1 MKLAPVPV
9 MFVPTSVEGV
19 PRFGVVSTGEVAKTS
34 APVPVSSVT
43 AEIRFAL
50 EGVPRKVAIPVPSP
64 ETPVLIGRPV
74 EVVRVRVSLMYE
86 SPIVVDAVTAPLP
99 FVVRTP
105 PVAYERVSPVAIVG
119 EARSDEVAK
128 TSEPVPVSFVT
139 IAASSAEVS
148 MSALFVRVTSATS
161 ALSSA

>member
-1 MKLAPVPV
+1 
-9 MFVPTSVEGV
+9 
-19 PRFGVVSTGEVAKTS
+19 
-34 APVPVSSVT
+34 
-43 AEIRFAL
+43 
-50 EGVPRKVAIPVPSP
+50 
-64 ETPVLIGRPV
+64 
-74 EVVRVRVSLMYE
+74 MYE

-105 PVAYERVSPVAIVG
+105 HLHTREVSPVAIVG